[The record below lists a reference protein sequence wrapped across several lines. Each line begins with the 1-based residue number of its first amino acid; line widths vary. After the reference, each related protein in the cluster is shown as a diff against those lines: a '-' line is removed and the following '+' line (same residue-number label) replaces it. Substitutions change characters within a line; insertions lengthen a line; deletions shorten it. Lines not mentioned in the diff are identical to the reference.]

1 MDLDSKMLAI
11 PSLACEHS
19 MPDPAIAWPLPLPLV
34 AGHFRQSD
42 ISQRLDFLRNE
53 IAAERNA
60 LAGLL
65 LVKNK
70 AEVNVDDD
78 LGQSLLHKASGSS
91 LKITQA
97 LLGLDPKCPIY
108 MTEDER
114 EEYLEGLDKKVIWEM
129 AEGKPKQDLEV
140 DVDVTNHIISIDE

>member
-19 MPDPAIAWPLPLPLV
+19 MPDPAISWPLPLV

-70 AEVNVDDD
+70 GASDP
-78 LGQSLLHKASGSS
+78 LLAQAKASVAASDS
-91 LKITQA
+91 ALHALQA
-97 LLGLDPKCPIY
+97 LH
-108 MTEDER
+108 ENA
-114 EEYLEGLDKKVIWEM
+114 LESIHASDRVI
-129 AEGKPKQDLEV
+129 
-140 DVDVTNHIISIDE
+140 